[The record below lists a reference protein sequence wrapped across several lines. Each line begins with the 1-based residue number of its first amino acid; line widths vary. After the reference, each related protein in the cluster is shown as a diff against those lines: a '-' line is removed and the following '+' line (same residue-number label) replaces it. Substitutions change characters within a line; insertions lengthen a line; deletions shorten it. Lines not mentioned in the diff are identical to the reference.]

1 MELLIVVE
9 EVDHQVLRTLHEQ
22 VNGKY
27 RVVVALD
34 KSAMRGLDYR
44 SDGIPITLV
53 LAKSFDNK
61 REAAQGLSRVG
72 RFGDA
77 CRRVQF
83 KDTPLIDVKAHTAYK
98 MKLFKFIEA
107 MQRKPVQMKQVLV
120 KEIIVPE

>member
-1 MELLIVVE
+1 
-9 EVDHQVLRTLHEQ
+9 
-22 VNGKY
+22 VNEKY

-53 LAKSFDNK
+53 IAKSFDNK

-72 RFGDA
+72 RFGDT
-77 CRRVQF
+77 CKRVQF
-83 KDTPLIDVKAHTAYK
+83 KDTPLIDVKAHTTYK

-107 MQRKPVQMKQVLV
+107 MQKKPVQMKQILV
-120 KEIIVPE
+120 KEIVVPEQRVTVVVSKYHSTKLG

>member
-1 MELLIVVE
+1 MELLIVCDQ
-9 EVDHQVLRTLHEQ
+9 VDHQILRTLHKQ

-44 SDGIPITLV
+44 SDDIPITLV
-53 LAKSFDNK
+53 VAKSFDNK

-77 CRRVQF
+77 CNRV
-83 KDTPLIDVKAHTAYK
+83 
-98 MKLFKFIEA
+98 
-107 MQRKPVQMKQVLV
+107 
-120 KEIIVPE
+120 